1 MYTKFVCEVIAIIF
15 LHGIFY
21 KVSAHYLL
29 RYLDILN
36 YSNQFNKN
44 IFFITF
50 LVCMSIFSLFILELS
65 NLISNVMITYI
76 WHINICILMC
86 LLYIVIPI
94 EFINTIFD
102 SRNYKE
108 ILSPGFYSH
117 SHIKLIKKYYIKISK
132 IYKEKNGGSKKIKK
146 YFFIFRSIIFLSFL
160 WLGLVELKK
169 MIYKKN
175 YNYVIADDNTLIF
188 REYILYTK
196 IHQNQNRIKEF
207 NKTMFYFYIQNKN
220 KCIDYDNINQEY
232 EYKKNKKTKIQN
244 IFYQLYNFIN
254 ILIFI
259 VLNNFMYFYQFVI
272 RELLINLCALGV
284 TTNSIVAGISSMY
297 FIYDYIITFI
307 YYLNLPKIQI
317 QIYNIEE
324 RILINFTKYIF
335 KKEQLQKIE
344 SKFNIK
350 NTINNNSSDFHV
362 DPKNDI
368 KLLTSKTSIFPLG
381 ILNKNK
387 KSLNSDIEQNKI
399 ERQRKTINIS
409 NFINNTSLMENS
421 NINMTTFNPRKRS
434 NKNSTSIFKNVNDIN
449 YRKNNNDILH
459 SKTNLTIND
468 PNEYCNNNQENN
480 TKRFSSFIGF
490 KNKLKSMCTF
500 KSKSGF
506 DSEKDIQYNYCDL
519 NMNLVSNNYNNINA
533 NEYDELNLHSLK
545 KSKLRKTNGNLS
557 DHEST
562 AINYFYKN
570 INENNDRVL
579 KRSNSSPYFLMK
591 NNLNISSD
599 QEQNDNSDDE
609 QILITCKS
617 LTTPRRYVNDFED
630 KQINKDFVMTDSKN
644 DNDND
649 DNNNNVSDINSEADV
664 NFVDDKT
671 NKEVSVPNK
680 VFKSVSFPENQ
691 YMNNFYNKTNREQ
704 IEGLKHLY
712 KLRKNKVNIDSE
724 NKTRFYE
731 ADDIHHSYHDMD
743 GYNNIN
749 GDKDISYNNI
759 KNTKNVDNNIES
771 YNKLKKEI
779 ENIVYTNTSMYY
791 SLNDILSRKIE
802 IQKNTNSLFG
812 KINVFLNSIMFLTV
826 IYKIIA
832 STLNII
838 FIRIYIRDPFS
849 KLIEKICLFF
859 NIKYNIAIIYA
870 PYISL
875 IYISY
880 IVAINMKKFL
890 QQVIQI
896 STNFSFYFKL
906 FSNMWILLISELM
919 GLYFVTNSLILA
931 SYLPVNYEHIMNF
944 ATGDNY
950 DYNVFHIHSD
960 HVFISSFATTFAF
973 FVLHMLYFY
982 FF

>member
-50 LVCMSIFSLFILELS
+50 LACMSIFSLFILELS
-65 NLISNVMITYI
+65 NLISSVMITYI

-117 SHIKLIKKYYIKISK
+117 SHIKLIKKYYIKISQ
-132 IYKEKNGGSKKIKK
+132 IYKEKNGGSTKIKK

-175 YNYVIADDNTLIF
+175 YNYVIADDNALIF

-196 IHQNQNRIKEF
+196 INQNKNRIKEF
-207 NKTMFYFYIQNKN
+207 NKRMFYLYIQNKN
-220 KCIDYDNINQEY
+220 KCIDYDNINQKY
-232 EYKKNKKTKIQN
+232 EYKENKKTKIQN

-259 VLNNFMYFYQFVI
+259 ILNHFMYFYQFVI

-297 FIYDYIITFI
+297 FIYDYIITFV

-350 NTINNNSSDFHV
+350 NSINNNSTNFNG
-362 DPKNDI
+362 DPKND
-368 KLLTSKTSIFPLG
+368 LNFLSTRTSIFPLG
-381 ILNKNK
+381 LLNKNK
-387 KSLNSDIEQNKI
+387 KSFNSDKEHNRI
-399 ERQRKTINIS
+399 ERHRKTINIPYILNDVS
-409 NFINNTSLMENS
+409 FMDKS
-421 NINMTTFNPRKRS
+421 NINMTAFNFKKR
-434 NKNSTSIFKNVNDIN
+434 NTKNSTSIDKNINDIN
-449 YRKNNNDILH
+449 YKKNSIDTVH
-459 SKTNLTIND
+459 SKTSFTTNG
-468 PNEYCNNNQENN
+468 PNEYCNNNSNNNQEDN
-480 TKRFSSFIGF
+480 TRRFSSFAGF
-490 KNKLKSMCTF
+490 KSKLKSICTF
-500 KSKSGF
+500 KSKGLF
-506 DSEKDIQYNYCDL
+506 DYEKDMQYNYSDL
-519 NMNLVSNNYNNINA
+519 NMDLLNNNINA
-533 NEYDELNLHSLK
+533 NEYEELNLRSLK
-545 KSKLRKTNGNLS
+545 KHKLRKSNGNLS

-570 INENNDRVL
+570 INENNDYVL
-579 KRSNSSPYFLMK
+579 KRSNSSPYILTK
-591 NNLNISSD
+591 TNLNINSDREKDSSSD
-599 QEQNDNSDDE
+599 EE

-617 LTTPRRYVNDFED
+617 LTTIPKRDADDLED
-630 KQINKDFVMTDSKN
+630 KQNDENSVMTN
-644 DNDND
+644 DKT
-649 DNNNNVSDINSEADV
+649 DNNDASDTNSKTDT
-664 NFVDDKT
+664 NCVDKKT
-671 NKEVSVPNK
+671 KKETPDANQI
-680 VFKSVSFPENQ
+680 FKSVSFPENQ
-691 YMNNFYNKTNREQ
+691 HMKKFYNKTNREQ

-712 KLRKNKVNIDSE
+712 KLKKPKMDIDNE
-724 NKTRFYE
+724 NKTR
-731 ADDIHHSYHDMD
+731 SYKMD
-743 GYNNIN
+743 GMHHAYPDIDNYSNTN
-749 GDKDISYNNI
+749 TDKDISYNNT
-759 KNTKNVDNNIES
+759 NDVDNNIES

-812 KINVFLNSIMFLTV
+812 KINVFLNSIMFLTL

-832 STLNII
+832 SILNII

-859 NIKYNIAIIYA
+859 KIKYNIAIIYA

-931 SYLPVNYEHIMNF
+931 SYLPVNYEHTMNF
-944 ATGDNY
+944 AAGDNY

-960 HVFISSFATTFAF
+960 YVFISSFATTFTF